1 MRKYTLLFSILAH
14 VGAACAVL
22 FTTVLATGE
31 LPLPRD
37 GSVFVSIT
45 PAPPPAVPPAPRPH
59 VEPVVETHAAPIS
72 APEGIQPEVER
83 PLLSEIAEPVPEG
96 VVGGFGTGTSAA
108 IPDEPPPP
116 PRAVPPPP
124 VRVGGGVTPPKR
136 IAYVP
141 PTYPSIALA
150 AKISGYVIL
159 EATIGEDGTVRNLR
173 VLKSIP
179 LLDDA
184 AKEAVRQ
191 WRFTP
196 TLLNGQPVSV
206 LMTVTVTFNLH

>member
-14 VGAACAVL
+14 AGAACAVL

-31 LPLPRD
+31 LPVPRD

-45 PAPPPAVPPAPRPH
+45 PPPPPAVPPAPRPH
-59 VEPVVETHAAPIS
+59 VEPVVENHAAPIG
-72 APEGIQPEVER
+72 APEGIRPEVER
-83 PLLSEIAEPVPEG
+83 PLLSDIAEPVPEG
-96 VVGGFGTGTSAA
+96 VVGGFGAGTSAA

-116 PRAVPPPP
+116 PRTVPPPP

-136 IAYVP
+136 IGYVA

-159 EATIGEDGTVRNLR
+159 EATIGEDGTVRDVR

>member
-14 VGAACAVL
+14 AGAAGAVL
-22 FTTVLATGE
+22 FTTVLATTD
-31 LPLPRD
+31 LPVPRD
-37 GSVFVSIT
+37 GSVFVNVVPS
-45 PAPPPAVPPAPRPH
+45 PPPAVPPAPRPH
-59 VEPVVETHAAPIS
+59 VEPSVESHAAPIS
-72 APEGIQPEVER
+72 APEGIRPEPER

-96 VVGGFGTGTSAA
+96 LVGGFGTGTSAA

-116 PRAVPPPP
+116 PRPLPSRP
-124 VRVGGGVTPPKR
+124 VRVGGGVTPPTR
-136 IAYVP
+136 IVYVP

-159 EATIGEDGTVRNLR
+159 EATIGEDGTVRDVR

-206 LMTVTVTFNLH
+206 LMTVTVTFTLH